1 MRFVRSLLDT
11 SETALAAL
19 CILAFVTMFVL
30 GVATVFFRFVVQAS
44 LAFPDEM
51 IRYLFVWA
59 IFLGSAIAFRRNVH
73 AAIGVIVAHMPAVL
87 KRLALLFAT
96 AASAFF
102 FAVIFLASITITMR
116 ARPQIS
122 PALEISMAWVY
133 AAVPV
138 GMAFL
143 FVYAVEL
150 FITQWRAPADALLAD
165 DH

>member
-1 MRFVRSLLDT
+1 MRAVRKLLDL
-11 SETALAAL
+11 SEYALAAL
-19 CILAFVTMFVL
+19 CILAFVAMFLL
-30 GVATVFFRFVVQAS
+30 GVATVFFRFVIESS
-44 LAFPDEM
+44 LAFPDEL

-73 AAIGVIVAHMPAVL
+73 AAIGVVVAHLPAVP
-87 KRLALLFAT
+87 KRVALLFAT

-102 FAVIFLASITITMR
+102 FAVILSSSITITMR

-122 PALEISMAWVY
+122 PALEVSMAWVY

-143 FVYAVEL
+143 LVYAVEL
-150 FITQWRAPADALLAD
+150 FLVQWRAPADELLAD